1 MAAFLKYPRNTPFV
15 VEGYAG
21 GVTSDERFRDS
32 RRQAQLVRDYLVGR
46 YPLDPSNVAVMPLG
60 TDAPGSPSGDTWNGV
75 ALAMFVQ
82 K

>member
-1 MAAFLKYPRNTPFV
+1 MGAFLKYPRTTPFV
-15 VEGYAG
+15 VEGYAD
-21 GVTSDERFRDS
+21 GVTMDERFRSS
-32 RRQAQLVRDYLVGR
+32 RRYAQLVRDYLVGR

-60 TDAPGSPSGDTWNGV
+60 PGANGSPSGEKWNGV